1 MIRTDLEIDL
11 LERGLSVEELP
22 IEWNRRYLDL
32 LGVSPKNDREGCL
45 QDVHWSEGM
54 FGYFPSYLLGHLISA
69 QLTNTLEKDLGQ
81 IEDIIESKK
90 ISTILDWL
98 RKNVHHYGRSLDS
111 EQLVK
116 KVSGSTL
123 SPSYFLEYLDNK
135 VEQLSR
141 SCD

>member
-1 MIRTDLEIDL
+1 
-11 LERGLSVEELP
+11 
-22 IEWNRRYLDL
+22 
-32 LGVSPKNDREGCL
+32 
-45 QDVHWSEGM
+45 M

-81 IEDIIESKK
+81 IEDIIESQK
-90 ISTILDWL
+90 ISIILDWL

-135 VEQLSR
+135 VEKLSKKK
-141 SCD
+141 